1 VKIAEN
7 RVKNAG
13 CSCESRL
20 ETESSRGERS
30 GVSLER
36 TERNGAGSLLAKVLD
51 KNNLNRAYKR
61 VKENRGAPGVDG
73 MTVDE
78 LLDFLKAHGNE
89 LVLSI
94 SLGNY
99 KPRPV
104 RRVEIPKPD
113 GGVRELGVP
122 TVVDRLIQLAIAQI
136 LEPIF
141 EPEFSD
147 SSYGFRPGRSAHQAI
162 RKAREYYDEG
172 YTQVVDIDLAKYFD
186 TINHDL
192 LINMLREK
200 IKDENLLSLI
210 RKCLKSGVM
219 LNGVQIPTYKGST
232 QGSPL
237 SPLLSNVYL
246 TNFDRLLES
255 RGHKF
260 VRYADDCNIYVRSN
274 RAGIRV
280 MSSSTKYL
288 EGVLKLKVN
297 QEKSAVGSQSKFKF
311 LGFSLYRNKNGARIR
326 IHAKS
331 LRRFKAKLKY
341 ITRRNRGISVK
352 AVLNSLKSYVRGWLA
367 YYFIADMSTS
377 MKELTEWVR
386 RRIRMYIWKQWKRV
400 RTRFSQ
406 LQRLGVVKGKAW
418 EWANTRKG
426 YWRTSGGWILCTTL
440 TNERLANLGFD
451 NFSKRYEA
459 LHSSY

>member
-7 RVKNAG
+7 RGDNAG
-13 CSCESRL
+13 CSCECRL
-20 ETESSRGERS
+20 ETESIRRARS
-30 GVSLER
+30 DVSLER
-36 TERNGAGSLLAKVLD
+36 TEGNGAGSLLAKVLD
-51 KNNLNRAYKR
+51 RNNLNRAYKR
-61 VKENRGAPGVDG
+61 VKENRGAAGIDG

-78 LLDFLKAHGNE
+78 LLDFLKAHGGE
-89 LVLSI
+89 LVVSI
-94 SLGNY
+94 SLGGY
-99 KPRPV
+99 EPRPV

-113 GGVRELGVP
+113 GGTRELGVP
-122 TVVDRLIQLAIAQI
+122 TVVDRVIQLAIAQV

-147 SSYGFRPGRSAHQAI
+147 GSYGFRPGRSAHQAI
-162 RKAREYYDEG
+162 RASREYYDEG

-192 LINMLREK
+192 LSYMMCEK
-200 IKDENLLSLI
+200 VKDESLLSLI

-219 LNGVQIPTYKGST
+219 LNGVHIPTNKGST

-246 TNFDRLLES
+246 TKFDRLLES

-260 VRYADDCNIYVRSN
+260 VRYADDCNIYVKSN

-280 MSSSTKYL
+280 MSSCTRYL

-297 QEKSAVGSQSKFKF
+297 QEKSAVGSPSKFKF

-341 ITRRNRGISVK
+341 ITRRNRGISVE
-352 AVLNSLKSYVRGWLA
+352 AVLNTLKSYVRGWLG
-367 YYFIADMSTS
+367 YYSIADMSVA

-386 RRIRMYIWKQWKRV
+386 RRIRMYIWKQWKKV

-406 LQRLGVVKGKAW
+406 LQKLGLNKGTAW
-418 EWANTRKG
+418 EWANTRKS
-426 YWRTSGGWILCTTL
+426 YWRTAVSWILSTTL
-440 TNERLANLGFD
+440 TNERLANLGFE